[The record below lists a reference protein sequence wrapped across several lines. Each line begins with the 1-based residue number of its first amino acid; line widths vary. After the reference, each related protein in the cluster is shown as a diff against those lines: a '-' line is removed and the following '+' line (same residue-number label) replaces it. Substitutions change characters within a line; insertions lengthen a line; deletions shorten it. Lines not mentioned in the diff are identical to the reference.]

1 MYIKNGNAK
10 YGCSDFS
17 GKASDEAVLF
27 YLSSEPKFSED
38 EIGLYAE
45 NGFLLRTVKRS
56 DYKYE
61 TISEFGSEFILTL
74 SNFKETEI
82 DINNVKSEKI
92 KNLSA
97 ETQRRIE
104 KGFDMNISNSQ
115 LHFSCEAHDQRNI
128 MAMCQ
133 YLTENADIS
142 SYLYHADGEKCEAFS
157 RADIFKIRDAMLQH
171 ISELT
176 EKYSEL
182 KSEVYEAKTVDE
194 VDKIH
199 F

>member
-104 KGFDMNISNSQ
+104 KGFD
-115 LHFSCEAHDQRNI
+115 
-128 MAMCQ
+128 
-133 YLTENADIS
+133 
-142 SYLYHADGEKCEAFS
+142 
-157 RADIFKIRDAMLQH
+157 IFKIRDAMLQH

-194 VDKIH
+194 VDKIN